1 MTIDELLAEAR
12 AGLERLTPEQ
22 AAEAMQDGALLID
35 VRSEIRRER
44 EGVVPGSLFLP
55 RNVLEWRC
63 DPSSESRDPRVPTD
77 PEARLIVMCEQGYQ
91 SSLAAATLQRVGHP
105 RATDLIGGFEGWTAA
120 GLPVARP

>member
-35 VRSEIRRER
+35 VRSEVWRER
-44 EGVVPGSLFLP
+44 EGVVLGSLFIP

-63 DPSSESRDPRVPTD
+63 DPCSESRDPRVPAERET
-77 PEARLIVMCEQGYQ
+77 RLIVMCEQGYQ
-91 SSLAAATLQRVGHP
+91 SSLAAATLQRVGYP
-105 RATDLIGGFEGWTAA
+105 RATDLIGGFEGWAAA
-120 GLPVARP
+120 GLPVTRP